1 MSLCQPTSED
11 IKQHKSRRQTE
22 LKGDTGN
29 RFCFVSFSG
38 TGTSSGG
45 RCSRSPTLVWLPSR
59 WALDWASS
67 SSASRTAARCPRWVT
82 GLLVNTSRGPLQGGS
97 GVQPPQ
103 GPLQGVQGGSL
114 GHLPIRLENRCKVS
128 KVGHWV
134 TCPSVSRTAAFNPG
148 WVTGSLVLPC
158 QGPLLSIQGGSLGHL
173 SICVKDRCFQSRV
186 GHWVTCPSVSR
197 TTVRWPR

>member
-1 MSLCQPTSED
+1 MAGVREALHSCGSLRAGP
-11 IKQHKSRRQTE
+11 
-22 LKGDTGN
+22 
-29 RFCFVSFSG
+29 
-38 TGTSSGG
+38 
-45 RCSRSPTLVWLPSR
+45 W
-59 WALDWASS
+59 
-67 SSASRTAARCPRWVT
+67 T
-82 GLLVNTSRGPLQGGS
+82 GLPPHPPQEPLQGVQGGS
-97 GVQPPQ
+97 LGYLSIRLEDRCKVGQGSFVQPPQ

-114 GHLPIRLENRCKVS
+114 GHLPIHLENRCKVS

-148 WVTGSLVLPC
+148 WVTGSLVLSC